1 MTEEPRHKYF
11 GDTMRDYIVQVANEL
26 PYDAVGIWQIVPAG
40 RLDFDLEGDA
50 LTDYVRR
57 CIAEL
62 LSRGAVPVIG
72 GGPDG
77 KHHWILQRQYGSRPE
92 EIIENVIREWLANGA
107 QDEDPGGLW
116 FALAEDAWAPPA

>member
-1 MTEEPRHKYF
+1 MNEEPKHWYS
-11 GDTMRDYIVQVANEL
+11 GELLSDYIVQVANEL
-26 PYDAVGIWQIVPAG
+26 PVDAVGMWQIVPGARRG
-40 RLDFDLEGDA
+40 FDLEGDA

-62 LSRGAVPVIG
+62 LSRGAVPVFG

-77 KHHWILQRQYGSRPE
+77 PHDWIVQRQYGSRPE
-92 EIIENVIREWLANGA
+92 DIIENVIREGPANGA

-116 FALAEDAWAPPA
+116 FALPQYAWTPPS

>member
-1 MTEEPRHKYF
+1 MTREPTNKFYHN
-11 GDTMRDYIVQVANEL
+11 TISEHIVAVADEL
-26 PYDAVGIWQIVPAG
+26 PIDAVGMWQIVPGARRG
-40 RLDFDLEGDA
+40 FDLEGDA

-77 KHHWILQRQYGSRPE
+77 PHDWILQRQYGSRPE
-92 EIIENVIREWLANGA
+92 EIIDSVIREWLAKGA
-107 QDEDPGGLW
+107 EIEGPGGLW
-116 FALAEDAWAPPA
+116 FCLPQYVWSPPE